1 MNLQRLDKII
11 SSQFNISRTD
21 AKFQIKRGQV
31 SVNGE
36 VVRDPAFSV
45 CPEKDLITFGGQ
57 AVVFKKF
64 VYIVMNKP
72 KGVLS
77 ASNDKNRQTVV
88 DLVPKELRRP
98 NICPVGRLD
107 RDTTGLLIL
116 TDDGQFAHKVISPK
130 SDIKKVY
137 EVTLDGE
144 IPIYAID
151 KFADG
156 LILHD
161 GTKCLPAGLEIV
173 SRNKAKV
180 EIREGKYHQI
190 KRMFG
195 VIGLGVNDLKRL
207 SIGNFSLPPELK
219 EGECREMTEK
229 QIQMI
234 LPDYLK
240 N

>member
-1 MNLQRLDKII
+1 MQRLDKII
-11 SSQFNISRTD
+11 ASQFNISRTD
-21 AKFQIKRGQV
+21 AKTQIRRGQV
-31 SVNGE
+31 SVGGE

-45 CPEKDLITFGGQ
+45 CPDKVLITLGGQ
-57 AVVFKKF
+57 ALEFKQYI
-64 VYIVMNKP
+64 YIVMNKP

-77 ASNDKNRQTVV
+77 ASNDKKRQTVV
-88 DLVPKELRRP
+88 DLVPPKLKRP

-144 IPIYAID
+144 IPTYAID

-161 GTKCLPAGLEIV
+161 GTKCLPAGLEII
-173 SRNKAKV
+173 NGNTAKV

-195 VIGLGVNDLKRL
+195 VIDLGVDELKRL
-207 SIGNFSLPPELK
+207 SIGDFTLPPELK
-219 EGECREMTEK
+219 EGECREMTQE

-234 LPDYLK
+234 LPHYIKD
-240 N
+240 

>member
-1 MNLQRLDKII
+1 MQRLDKII
-11 SSQFNISRTD
+11 ASQFNISRAD
-21 AKFQIKRGQV
+21 AKLKIRKGQV
-31 SVNGE
+31 SVGGK
-36 VVRDPAFSV
+36 VVGDPAFSV
-45 CPEKDLITFGGQ
+45 CPEKDLITLDGQ

-64 VYIVMNKP
+64 IYIVMNKP
-72 KGVLS
+72 KGILS
-77 ASNDKNRQTVV
+77 ASSDKKRQTVV

-107 RDTTGLLIL
+107 KDTTGLLIL

-144 IPIYAID
+144 IPLSAID
-151 KFADG
+151 KFAEG
-156 LILHD
+156 IVLHD
-161 GTKCLPAGLEIV
+161 GTKCLPARLEIV
-173 SRNKAKV
+173 NSNTVKV

-195 VIGLGVNDLKRL
+195 VIDLGVNELKRL
-207 SIGNFSLPPELK
+207 SIGDFTLPPDLK

-229 QIQMI
+229 QIKMI
-234 LPDYLK
+234 FPDCL
-240 N
+240 NN

>member
-1 MNLQRLDKII
+1 MQRLDKII
-11 SSQFNISRTD
+11 ASQFNISRTD
-21 AKFQIKRGQV
+21 AKTQIRRGQAT
-31 SVNGE
+31 VNGD

-45 CPEKDLITFGGQ
+45 CPEKDSITLGGQ
-57 AVVFKKF
+57 ALNFKKF
-64 VYIVMNKP
+64 IYIVMNKP

-77 ASNDKNRQTVV
+77 ASSDKKRQTVV
-88 DLVPKELRRP
+88 DLVPKELRRS

-107 RDTTGLLIL
+107 KDTTGLLIL

-144 IPIYAID
+144 ITQDAAD
-151 KFADG
+151 KFAEG
-156 LILHD
+156 IVLHD
-161 GTKCLPAGLEIV
+161 GTKCLPAGLEIIN
-173 SRNKAKV
+173 RNIVKV

-195 VIGLGVNDLKRL
+195 VIGLGVNELKRL
-207 SIGNFSLPPELK
+207 SIGDFTLPSDLK
-219 EGECREMTEK
+219 EGECREMTER

-234 LPDYLK
+234 LPRYSK

>member
-1 MNLQRLDKII
+1 M
-11 SSQFNISRTD
+11 
-21 AKFQIKRGQV
+21 
-31 SVNGE
+31 
-36 VVRDPAFSV
+36 
-45 CPEKDLITFGGQ
+45 
-57 AVVFKKF
+57 
-64 VYIVMNKP
+64 
-72 KGVLS
+72 
-77 ASNDKNRQTVV
+77 
-88 DLVPKELRRP
+88 PKEYKGRELFP
-98 NICPVGRLD
+98 AGRLD

-144 IPIYAID
+144 IPTYAID

-161 GTKCLPAGLEIV
+161 GTKCLPAGLETI
-173 SRNKAKV
+173 NDNTAKV

-195 VIGLGVNDLKRL
+195 VIDLGVDELKRL
-207 SIGNFSLPPELK
+207 SIGDFTLPPELK
-219 EGECREMTEK
+219 EGECREMTQE

-234 LPDYLK
+234 LPHYIKD
-240 N
+240 

>member
-1 MNLQRLDKII
+1 MQRLDKII
-11 SSQFNISRTD
+11 ASQFNISRTD
-21 AKFQIKRGQV
+21 AKSKIKRRQV

-45 CPEKDLITFGGQ
+45 CPEKDLITLGGQ
-57 AVVFKKF
+57 AVAFKKF

-72 KGVLS
+72 KGILS
-77 ASNDKNRQTVV
+77 ASSDKNRQTVV
-88 DLVPKELRRP
+88 DLVPKEIRRP

-107 RDTTGLLIL
+107 KDTTGLLIL

-144 IPIYAID
+144 IPPDAID

-161 GTKCLPAGLEIV
+161 GTKCLPAGLEIIN
-173 SRNKAKV
+173 RNKARV
-180 EIREGKYHQI
+180 EIREGKYHQV

-195 VIGLGVNDLKRL
+195 VIDLGVNELKRL
-207 SIGNFSLPPELK
+207 SIGDLTLPPDLK

>member
-1 MNLQRLDKII
+1 MQRLDKII
-11 SSQFNISRTD
+11 ASQFNISRTD
-21 AKFQIKRGQV
+21 AKTQIRRGQAT
-31 SVNGE
+31 VNGD

-45 CPEKDLITFGGQ
+45 CPEKDSITLGGQ
-57 AVVFKKF
+57 ALNFKKF
-64 VYIVMNKP
+64 IYIVMNKP
-72 KGVLS
+72 KGILS
-77 ASNDKNRQTVV
+77 ASSDKKRQTVV

-107 RDTTGLLIL
+107 KDTTGLLIL

-144 IPIYAID
+144 IPPDAID

-161 GTKCLPAGLEIV
+161 GTKCLPAGLEIIN
-173 SRNKAKV
+173 RNKARV
-180 EIREGKYHQI
+180 EIREGKYHQV

-195 VIGLGVNDLKRL
+195 VIDLGVNELKRL
-207 SIGNFSLPPELK
+207 SIGDLTLPPDLK